1 MIEAHFIGALCSFP
15 QLAYVGAAAVVTDQ
29 MARMQQEPDLNL
41 SRWHDNNGDDLRC
54 KAYDLPF
61 GMAGLLV

>member
-15 QLAYVGAAAVVTDQ
+15 QFAYVGAAAAITNQ
-29 MARMQQEPDLNL
+29 MARMQQETDLNL
-41 SRWHDNNGDDLRC
+41 RRWHNDNGDDLRW